1 MCSGRGGG
9 ALTEAWKNVMRMK
22 DIVAKGREG
31 GKDVSRELCAFYVSL
46 IGVKK
51 HKLMPGEW
59 LERKLSF
66 IHTHSKGSKMDMV
79 VSAIKECMRDVYPNI
94 PIFPTEKGYS
104 SLVSGSAVSAS
115 AQEEV
120 EEEGQ
125 EVPVDK
131 AAMEGFDYDEHVAAR
146 KEGYSIRS
154 KMIDGKRWF
163 YCPFERCEKKFRSQ
177 RTADSCLNA
186 HLGLLYKCRKCE
198 FVSHNYDSS
207 RNHKCF
213 ASGRGGSKR
222 KSSGEVTATRVKQER
237 REEEEDVIVLE

>member
-1 MCSGRGGG
+1 
-9 ALTEAWKNVMRMK
+9 MRMK

-31 GKDVSRELCAFYVSL
+31 GKDVSRELCTFYVSL
-46 IGVKK
+46 IGMKK

-66 IHTHSKGSKMDMV
+66 IHTHSKGSNMEMV
-79 VSAIKECMRDVYPNI
+79 VSAIKECMRDLYPNI
-94 PIFPTEKGYS
+94 PIFPSEKGYRS
-104 SLVSGSAVSAS
+104 VLGSAVSAS

-120 EEEGQ
+120 EPEGR

-131 AAMEGFDYDEHVAAR
+131 ATMEGFDYDEHVAAR
-146 KEGYSIRS
+146 KESYTIRS

-163 YCPFERCEKKFRSQ
+163 YCLFETCEKKFRSQ

-213 ASGRGGSKR
+213 ASGRGGKR

-237 REEEEDVIVLE
+237 REEEEEDIIVLE